1 MVNTRKIH
9 MADVNKIISCPAFKT
24 TCQDDIT
31 SEIFLP
37 KTFVNINSNSF
48 KVNTINK
55 EKLDLAH

>member
-1 MVNTRKIH
+1 

-24 TCQDDIT
+24 PCQDDMT